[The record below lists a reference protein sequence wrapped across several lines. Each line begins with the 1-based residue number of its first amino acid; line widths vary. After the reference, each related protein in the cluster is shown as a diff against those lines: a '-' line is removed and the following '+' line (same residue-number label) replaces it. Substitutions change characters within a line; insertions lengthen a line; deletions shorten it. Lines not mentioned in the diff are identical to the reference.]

1 MTRAILK
8 EADFQAALQSFKA
21 GMEQLSSALAS
32 KNISQPTRPPSPS
45 SGSKSASPSKATTGV
60 TPAGDAASGSK
71 ATAGVDPSAMPPQ
84 TQQLTPEQIISLADK
99 SDEGLGRVIQNLMPK
114 LEKAGLKITKV

>member
-1 MTRAILK
+1 MTRNLLK
-8 EADFQAALQSFKA
+8 EADFQAALESFKT

-45 SGSKSASPSKATTGV
+45 SGSKTSAPSKATTGPS
-60 TPAGDAASGSK
+60 PAGDTASGSK
-71 ATAGVDPSAMPPQ
+71 VTSGVDPNAP
-84 TQQLTPEQIISLADK
+84 TQQLTPEQIIALADK